1 LVRQDAVV
9 ADEREDSPQTG
20 HVSFAFARAYG
31 RAALRTGYAFTR
43 AGLRCVGAVI
53 DAGIETVE
61 AFGSARRSTHTVSH
75 EQSAAHED
83 ASSAV
88 E

>member
-1 LVRQDAVV
+1 VT
-9 ADEREDSPQTG
+9 EGREDSPQTARG
-20 HVSFAFARAYG
+20 SFASARAYG
-31 RAALRTGYAFTR
+31 RAALRAGYAFTR

-61 AFGSARRSTHTVSH
+61 AFGSARRATHTVSH